1 MLVHARLWGSL
12 DIAWCHIWSP
22 FSLSF
27 LFLLFFPFILPS
39 DERMGLGLGLGL
51 GFLLPSDEWTN
62 VVSLTALEDHI
73 IAVKTILANLSLG
86 TTD

>member
-1 MLVHARLWGSL
+1 MGQPRYSMVSHMVAFLSL
-12 DIAWCHIWSP
+12 LPLPP
-22 FSLSF
+22 FFSIYL
-27 LFLLFFPFILPS
+27 LPS

>member
-1 MLVHARLWGSL
+1 M
-12 DIAWCHIWSP
+12 
-22 FSLSF
+22 
-27 LFLLFFPFILPS
+27 
-39 DERMGLGLGLGL
+39 GLGLGL

>member
-1 MLVHARLWGSL
+1 MMSRMVAFLSL
-12 DIAWCHIWSP
+12 
-22 FSLSF
+22 L
-27 LFLLFFPFILPS
+27 
-39 DERMGLGLGLGL
+39 RMGLGLGLGLGL

>member
-1 MLVHARLWGSL
+1 MS
-12 DIAWCHIWSP
+12 HIVAFLSP
-22 FSLSF
+22 LPPFFSIYL
-27 LFLLFFPFILPS
+27 LPS
-39 DERMGLGLGLGL
+39 DERMGLGLGL

>member
-1 MLVHARLWGSL
+1 
-12 DIAWCHIWSP
+12 
-22 FSLSF
+22 
-27 LFLLFFPFILPS
+27 
-39 DERMGLGLGLGL
+39 MGLGLGLGL